1 FYGSYF
7 SYIEP
12 GDMFGFD
19 RSISWV
25 LMGVIGGIGTIA
37 GPALGA
43 IIFVLLRQY
52 LIASYPQLYL
62 GLYGVL
68 LVLVILF
75 QPLGLT
81 GFAGGRAGAEGGG
94 IGSERELTGLPAFK
108 VARAGVVRTHQI
120 VRPFANLSLMENCT
134 VAAVQCSGRDH
145 AGARALAREMLQ
157 FVGLESR

>member
-1 FYGSYF
+1 LVLFVSGATMGLCGGFYASYF

-43 IIFVLLRQY
+43 IIFVLVRQF

-75 QPLGLT
+75 EPLGLT
-81 GFAGGRAGAEGGG
+81 GLAMRVAHRFGYR
-94 IGSERELTGLPAFK
+94 ERPDLVT
-108 VARAGVVRTHQI
+108 
-120 VRPFANLSLMENCT
+120 
-134 VAAVQCSGRDH
+134 
-145 AGARALAREMLQ
+145 
-157 FVGLESR
+157 